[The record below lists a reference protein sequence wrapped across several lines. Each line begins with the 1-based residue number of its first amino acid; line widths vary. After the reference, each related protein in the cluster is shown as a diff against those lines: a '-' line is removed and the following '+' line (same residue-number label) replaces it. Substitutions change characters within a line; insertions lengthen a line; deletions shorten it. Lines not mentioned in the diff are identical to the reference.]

1 MAVERL
7 FLDNVVYGAEDVNK
21 AFSRLTTQ
29 GVSLFQNTGAPL
41 TDLNTAV
48 SNLVEKGISFA
59 DKDACKITRRDDGRY
74 QILPGTAWM
83 SNGKSI
89 TIKDEP
95 YLLDITPGIHYS
107 VYFRPNF
114 DQDTC
119 DIVVAPESEVEGD
132 FVLMGY
138 IREDGDILDRREFAR
153 LKAEPPVPNVVV
165 EIQTPPLDIPYFNMC
180 TETIDTG
187 FEFSHVLFVNEN
199 QKGALYH
206 PLITLKDNEN
216 SGIVEIYSQR
226 GVYCKAQV
234 YKVGTK
240 MTLDLSDGSGF
251 RGLRTFKILLF

>member
-29 GVSLFQNTGAPL
+29 GVSLFNDTGAPL

-48 SNLVEKGISFA
+48 SNLVEKGISFV

-95 YLLDITPGIHYS
+95 YLLDITPGIRYS
-107 VYFRPNF
+107 VYFRPDF
-114 DQDTC
+114 EQDTC
-119 DIVVAPESEVEGD
+119 DIVVSPGGAEGD
-132 FVLMGY
+132 FVMMGF
-138 IREDGDILDRREFAR
+138 ISEDGDILDGRQYAQ

-165 EIQTPPLDIPYFNMC
+165 EIQTPQLDIKSSGMC
-180 TETIDTG
+180 TETINTG
-187 FEFSHVLFVNEN
+187 FKFSHVLFASEN
-199 QKGALYH
+199 QGGTLYH
-206 PLITLKDNEN
+206 PLITLKDNEESELVN
-216 SGIVEIYSQR
+216 IYSER
-226 GVYCKAQV
+226 SVYCKAQV

-240 MTLDLSDGSGF
+240 MTIYLFNGSGF
-251 RGLRTFKILLF
+251 SGLRTFKILLF